1 MHMDTSTYKASLE
14 GMLAELTTE
23 LKAIGIHDPHNPQD
37 WIAVPES
44 MDVNEPDTDL
54 VADVVEEW
62 DERQGLVATLEKRY
76 NDIMR
81 ALRKIEEGGYGI
93 CEISGEPIEEDRLN
107 ANPAARTNI
116 AHMNEEEALGE

>member
-1 MHMDTSTYKASLE
+1 MNTSHYKLQLE
-14 GMLAELTTE
+14 TMLEELTSE
-23 LKAIGIHDPHNPQD
+23 LSAIGIHNPKNPQD

-44 MDVNEPDTDL
+44 MNVQEADTDL

-76 NDIMR
+76 NDVTR
-81 ALRKIEEGGYGI
+81 ALGKIESGTYGI
-93 CEISGEPIEEDRLN
+93 CEISTEPIEEPRLI

-116 AHMNEEEALGE
+116 AHMNEEGTLSE

>member
-1 MHMDTSTYKASLE
+1 MDTSHYKLLLE
-14 GMLAELTTE
+14 GMLGELVQE
-23 LKAIGIHDPHNPQD
+23 LNAIGIHNPKNPQD

-44 MDVNEPDTDL
+44 MDVQEADTDL

-76 NDIMR
+76 NDVTR
-81 ALRKIEEGGYGI
+81 ALAKIEAGTFGV
-93 CEISGEPIEEDRLN
+93 CEISGEPIEETRLE

-116 AHMNEEEALGE
+116 AHMNEEGALRE